1 MQFNLYF
8 EISAIIILAT
18 LIVALL
24 FRRVNSNRTNVLF
37 GLLIC
42 ALLVTA
48 IVDVFEA
55 LTTDQLTKY
64 ALDYTYFIIRNLTP
78 PFFILYICSFIGIW
92 HRLKPFKPLS
102 LLLALPYIAELA
114 LIITNPFTGAIFVI
128 DENAVYLRG
137 PLMFALYIGAFYYML
152 LGIVILIRNRKLI
165 DKKKNLILLIFQPM
179 NTFTVLAQMFMPE
192 FRIEIFGTAVLAVV
206 MAVGVHKPEEY
217 LDSVVGLN
225 TPAGFHKDIKNI
237 IDSGR
242 PSTVLL
248 IKDTNYA
255 VLRETLGYDL
265 YSDLTRKLAD
275 KFKNM
280 NSLTDS
286 KAELYFLERG
296 TFAAVTSYSR
306 YNMIYNFGRM
316 LSDFVRAPFKLSGME
331 IMMDT
336 RMCLINCPSD
346 IDNVDAMIG
355 FVNALEYRIHDADK
369 LVIMSDISESK
380 EFRMRNDMN
389 SIIGRGISGH
399 NFQMYYQPIYSLREK
414 RFTCAEAL
422 IRLIDEEYGFVSPA
436 LFIPVAEQTGA
447 IHHIG
452 DYVIDAVCRFVS
464 SDTFKELGLDYVEV
478 NLSVAQCIE
487 SNLAEKFESVLK
499 KYGVR
504 SSQINLEI
512 TETSVDYDPAVTDM
526 NIDKLSAQGFSFSLD
541 DYGTGYSNIK
551 RVVTL
556 PLDMVKLDKCLVDDM
571 DNESM
576 WIVIRNTVDM
586 LKSMKK
592 KILVEGVET
601 ERAMEKFRDLGCD
614 YIQGFFFSKP
624 LPEREFVRFI
634 RRSNV

>member
-1 MQFNLYF
+1 MLRQNIGYELY
-8 EISAIIILAT
+8 T
-18 LIVALL
+18 K
-24 FRRVNSNRTNVLF
+24 
-37 GLLIC
+37 
-42 ALLVTA
+42 
-48 IVDVFEA
+48 
-55 LTTDQLTKY
+55 LT
-64 ALDYTYFIIRNLTP
+64 
-78 PFFILYICSFIGIW
+78 C
-92 HRLKPFKPLS
+92 
-102 LLLALPYIAELA
+102 
-114 LIITNPFTGAIFVI
+114 
-128 DENAVYLRG
+128 
-137 PLMFALYIGAFYYML
+137 
-152 LGIVILIRNRKLI
+152 
-165 DKKKNLILLIFQPM
+165 
-179 NTFTVLAQMFMPE
+179 
-192 FRIEIFGTAVLAVV
+192 
-206 MAVGVHKPEEY
+206 
-217 LDSVVGLN
+217 
-225 TPAGFHKDIKNI
+225 
-237 IDSGR
+237 
-242 PSTVLL
+242 
-248 IKDTNYA
+248 
-255 VLRETLGYDL
+255 
-265 YSDLTRKLAD
+265 KLAD
-275 KFKNM
+275 KFKTVNE
-280 NSLTDS
+280 LTDS
-286 KAELYFLERG
+286 RADLYYLDKG
-296 TFAAVTSYSR
+296 SFAAVASYSR